1 MYIMHSSTM
10 IIGPMAFQQQED
22 FELELNESELLRVP
36 ADFTHDDAVLC
47 EAVKRMDTKLHAC
60 PHCGMR
66 LIGEATLNIHKNE
79 KHKIFS
85 KDNDAVEGKLR

>member
-1 MYIMHSSTM
+1 MMMKY
-10 IIGPMAFQQQED
+10 E
-22 FELELNESELLRVP
+22 
-36 ADFTHDDAVLC
+36 VLC

-66 LIGEATLNIHKNE
+66 LIGVATLNIHKNE

-85 KDNDAVEGKLR
+85 KDNDAVEGRLR